1 MKQILIEEE
10 NFDKARQKIRKSK
23 GKIIIFSS
31 NDDDL
36 NRKIMEK
43 EQINILLLRQKQ
55 RKDKLKQR
63 NSGLNQVMAKIA
75 QRNNISIGI
84 DLDEIISEDSSSEKA
99 KIIARIMQN
108 IKLCNKNKVKM
119 LFISQKHRR
128 EVHDLRS
135 IGLTLGMSTRMT
147 KRL

>member
-23 GKIIIFSS
+23 DKIIIFSS

-36 NRKIMEK
+36 NRRIMEK
-43 EQINILLLRQKQ
+43 EQINILLLRQKK

-63 NSGLNQVMAKIA
+63 NSGLNQVMARIA
-75 QRNNISIGI
+75 QRNNIFIGI

-108 IKLCNKNKVKM
+108 IKLCNKNSVKM
-119 LFISQKHRR
+119 LFIGQKHRR
-128 EVHDLRS
+128 EAHDLRTL
-135 IGLTLGMSTRMT
+135 GLTLGMSTWMT